1 MLGLKIRRT
10 TKLEETLCS
19 YIYPPYVN
27 DTSMTKLK
35 KEATQAATAD
45 TTLLTEVG

>member
-1 MLGLKIRRT
+1 MFL
-10 TKLEETLCS
+10 
-19 YIYPPYVN
+19 YIYPPYDN

>member
-1 MLGLKIRRT
+1 MLGLKHYVLI
-10 TKLEETLCS
+10 